1 MSRQDKSHKNL
12 HAMRKVSK
20 MTRQLYLY
28 DSVSAVPTMEEIAYG
43 AIVGP
48 DDLMRSFG
56 ISRRMLQR
64 DLKDLRDSGLINVRY
79 FKAGDRYIDKGD
91 AKFNDD
97 TNERRRQH
105 LKRLHRLGTLIHSLS
120 MTPVSEI
127 DDYESGIREF
137 EEYVELTKEDP
148 VTFPPEDIEMM
159 REFYIHEP
167 PEFYDLKSEYYAL
180 FPDSNERTRQRDF
193 KALREAGYLIYYS
206 SKYKTFIF
214 EDDDEE

>member
-1 MSRQDKSHKNL
+1 
-12 HAMRKVSK
+12 MRKISK

-28 DSVSAVPTMEEIAYG
+28 DSVSRVPTMEEIDFG

-48 DDLMRSFG
+48 SELMKGFG

-91 AKFNDD
+91 AKFNDN

-105 LKRLHRLGTLIHSLS
+105 LKRLHRLGTLINKLS
-120 MTPVSEI
+120 TTPVSEI
-127 DDYESGIREF
+127 DDYEYGIREF
-137 EEYVELTKEDP
+137 EEYVELTEEDP
-148 VTFPPEDIEMM
+148 ETFPPEDIELM
-159 REFYIHEP
+159 REMYIHEL
-167 PEFYDLKSEYYAL
+167 PEFYDLKAEYYAL

-193 KALREAGYLIYYS
+193 KALREAGYMIYYS

-214 EDDDEE
+214 EDDDVE

>member
-1 MSRQDKSHKNL
+1 
-12 HAMRKVSK
+12 MRKVSK

-64 DLKDLRDSGLINVRY
+64 DLKDLRDSGLINVKY
-79 FKAGDRYIDKGD
+79 LKSGDRYIDKGD

-214 EDDDEE
+214 EDDDVM

>member
-64 DLKDLRDSGLINVRY
+64 DLKDLRDSGLINVKY
-79 FKAGDRYIDKGD
+79 LKSGDRYIDKGD